1 MTVSLT
7 EALHDSAEGLDE
19 RPLAEVAAL
28 LAEGQVASATAL
40 LGALDSIVGGA
51 GAMAR
56 TIRADGVLHYAAA
69 GSSGLM
75 AAADA
80 VELGGTFSIPAGQIR
95 IHMAGGLPVGVEMPG
110 ATEDDA
116 TSVQHAMS
124 GISSRDT
131 VIAVSASGTTPY
143 TLAAAEAAQRRGAT
157 LIAIANNSGAALLVG
172 ADHPVCLATPPEVLS
187 GSTRMGAGTA
197 QKIALNMSGISS
209 RDTVI
214 AVSAS
219 GTTPYTLAAAEAAQ
233 RRGATLIAI
242 ANNSGAAL
250 LVGADHPVCLATP
263 PEVLS
268 GSTRMGAGTAQK
280 IALNMLSTLMAIELG
295 HVHDGMM
302 VNLRADN
309 VKLRAR
315 ATGIVGQ
322 IAGKDRAT
330 ASMALKQ
337 THGFIK
343 SAILVAAKD
352 VSPDEANA
360 ILQQTD
366 GNLRAALAQL
376 K

>member
-1 MTVSLT
+1 MARDWGNHMTGSRT

-40 LGALDSIVGGA
+40 LGALDSIAGGA

-56 TIRADGVLHYAAA
+56 TIRAGGVLHYAAA

-80 VELGGTFSIPAGQIR
+80 LELGGTFSIPAGQIR

-172 ADHPVCLATPPEVLS
+172 ADHPVCLE
-187 GSTRMGAGTA
+187 
-197 QKIALNMSGISS
+197 
-209 RDTVI
+209 
-214 AVSAS
+214 
-219 GTTPYTLAAAEAAQ
+219 
-233 RRGATLIAI
+233 
-242 ANNSGAAL
+242 
-250 LVGADHPVCLATP
+250 TP

-376 K
+376 N